1 MNNISAKFNT
11 FFVFILVFFMLAN
24 ILIVPASSTDKETL
38 NTEGFSKG
46 VSYKPVIPVKKAT
59 FVNYDE
65 NSYLD
70 DYAFLASVPTTVF
83 NSGEQLVSSPLLFYQ
98 DKITIDAEKEKTL
111 DARIG
116 IDYFMQ
122 DWIAFLNAIGIVAD
136 TVFPE

>member
-1 MNNISAKFNT
+1 MNKISARFNT
-11 FFVFILVFFMLAN
+11 VFVFILVLFMLAN
-24 ILIVPASSTDKETL
+24 VIIVPAGSTDTETL
-38 NTEGFSKG
+38 NIEGFSKG

-98 DKITIDAEKEKTL
+98 DKIKIDEEKEKTL
-111 DARIG
+111 DAKVG

-122 DWIAFLNAIGIVAD
+122 DWISFCGHHLD
-136 TVFPE
+136 